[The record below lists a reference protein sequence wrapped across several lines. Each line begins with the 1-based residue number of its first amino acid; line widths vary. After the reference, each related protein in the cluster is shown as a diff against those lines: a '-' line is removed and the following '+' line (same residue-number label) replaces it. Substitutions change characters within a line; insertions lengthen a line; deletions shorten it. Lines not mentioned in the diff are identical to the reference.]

1 MLVKAGQIIAI
12 DSVKVDPT
20 LSGDGVNSPLGVK
33 AVAPTVSGHAGLSAE
48 KNGNDV
54 FLGLNNNAFNL
65 KSLDGSVE
73 IHGGVQPDGTFE
85 YNIQVSAEPVVS
97 DTKIYGGE
105 GIKVDPEGSATY
117 RVSVS
122 GNYLKPEALNGYA
135 TETWV
140 NNKNYA
146 TQNWSTENFQPK
158 GEYLVQS
165 DLDYY
170 YKKTDIDA
178 YSAKVNSEFTE
189 TSAWAKSE
197 FQPKSEMSAYYKKS
211 EVYTKEEVDAKI
223 PSLVNYALSADVD
236 TAIAENEVSVKTW
249 AEDTFQVKGSYAS
262 ATDITSLS
270 STVDTKLADKAETS
284 YVNETF
290 QVKGN
295 YVTSAD
301 NELSGKALVL
311 KDNKWEEAPEGTTY
325 TQGPNID
332 IHGTVIS
339 GRDWTPELSAKA
351 DKTDLN
357 NYTLNSTFEP
367 FVESVSAEFAET
379 SAWALETFQSAGNY
393 LSANALEP
401 YYTSTQVDTII
412 DETKSWADNK
422 FQLSG
427 NYLSANALD
436 DYYNKTEVDAE
447 LQDLSEAVAKTIVE
461 LSATADD
468 KFLLKENIPAII
480 GDKVYAKYDD
490 TYNEYVIE
498 GPDIV
503 GNNGISAEFDDD
515 NNEWNIGLSG
525 KPVYMFDKY
534 ESNGIVTA
542 GTVIEFAGQD
552 YEQITITNGYFELPA
567 TAEKV
572 TFNINENVENNNTG
586 LHEYLLNKFALVT
599 DSNDVLV
606 YTQNYYPAEVGSSNG
621 TIAITVDHSVD
632 PTRKYAVVYSG
643 SEVAASANLN
653 FTMSIYSNR
662 I

>member
-85 YNIQVSAEPVVS
+85 YNIQVSAKPVIS

-122 GNYLKPEALNGYA
+122 GDYLKSGALNGYA
-135 TETWV
+135 TQTWV
-140 NNKNYA
+140 NDKGYA
-146 TQNWSTENFQPK
+146 TESWSTENFQLK
-158 GEYLVQS
+158 GEYVVS
-165 DLDYY
+165 ADLDYY

-178 YSAKVNSEFTE
+178 YSAKVNSEFNE

-211 EVYTKEEVDAKI
+211 EVYTKEEVNDLI
-223 PSLVNYALSADVD
+223 DDYALSADVD
-236 TAIAENEVSVKTW
+236 TAIAENKASVKTW
-249 AEDTFQVKGSYAS
+249 ANNEFQVKGSYAS

-270 STVDTKLADKAETS
+270 STVDTKLADKADKS
-284 YVNETF
+284 YVDETF
-290 QVKGN
+290 QVKDN

-357 NYTLNSTFEP
+357 NYTLNSTFES

-412 DETKSWADNK
+412 NGTKSWADNK

-436 DYYNKTEVDAE
+436 PYYTSSEVD
-447 LQDLSEAVAKTIVE
+447 EAIEEFSAAITDTIIE

-468 KFLLKENIPAII
+468 KFLLKENIPGIN
-480 GDKVYAKYDD
+480 GDKVYVDYDD
-490 TYNEYVIE
+490 EHNEYVIN

-503 GNNGISAEFDDD
+503 GNNGISAEFDTV

-534 ESNGIVTA
+534 ESNDTITA
-542 GTVIEFAGQD
+542 GTVIKFAGQD
-552 YEQITITNGYFELPA
+552 YEQITVDNGGYFVLPA

-621 TIAITVDHSVD
+621 TIAITVDHSVE

-643 SEVAASANLN
+643 SDVAASANLN

>member
-54 FLGLNNNAFNL
+54 FLGLNNNAIKI

-73 IHGGVQPDGTFE
+73 INGGVQSDGTFE

-97 DTKIYGGE
+97 DTKIYGGD
-105 GIKVDPEGSATY
+105 GIKVVPEGPATY

-122 GNYLKPEALNGYA
+122 GNYLKQEALNGYA

-146 TQNWSTENFQPK
+146 TESWTNENFQPK
-158 GEYLVQS
+158 GNYVVPS
-165 DLDYY
+165 DLNYY

-197 FQPKSEMSAYYKKS
+197 FQPKAEMSAYYKKS
-211 EVYTKEEVDAKI
+211 EVYTKEEVDERI
-223 PSLVNYALSADVD
+223 PSLDNYALSADVE
-236 TAIAENEVSVKTW
+236 TAIATSKDW

-270 STVDTKLADKAETS
+270 STVDTKLAVKADKS
-284 YVNETF
+284 YVDDTF

-325 TQGPNID
+325 TQGPNIN

-339 GRDWTPELSAKA
+339 GRDWTLELSAKA

-357 NYTLNSTFEP
+357 NYTPNSIFEP
-367 FVESVSAEFAET
+367 FVEFVDNEFAET

-401 YYTSTQVDTII
+401 YYTSAQVNTII

-436 DYYNKTEVDAE
+436 PYYTSIEVDKAIE
-447 LQDLSEAVAKTIVE
+447 EFSVAITDTIIAV
-461 LSATADD
+461 SATADD
-468 KFLLKENIPAII
+468 KFLLKENIPDII
-480 GDKVYAKYDD
+480 GDKVYVDYDD
-490 TYNEYVIE
+490 VHNEYVIE

-503 GNNGISAEFDDD
+503 GNNGISAEFDND

-534 ESNGIVTA
+534 ESDGIVTA

-552 YEQITITNGYFELPA
+552 YEQITVDNNGYFELPA

-599 DSNDVLV
+599 DSNNVLV

-643 SEVAASANLN
+643 SDVAASANLN

>member
-54 FLGLNNNAFNL
+54 FLGLNNNAIKI

-73 IHGGVQPDGTFE
+73 IKGGVQPDGTFE

-105 GIKVDPEGSATY
+105 GIKVVPEGSATY

-146 TQNWSTENFQPK
+146 TENWTTENFQPK
-158 GEYLVQS
+158 GEYVVPSELG
-165 DLDYY
+165 YY

-178 YSAKVNSEFTE
+178 YSAKVNSEFNE

-211 EVYTKEEVDAKI
+211 DVYTKSEVDDLI
-223 PSLVNYALSADVD
+223 DDFALSADVD
-236 TAIAENEVSVKTW
+236 TAIAENEVSVKAW
-249 AEDTFQVKGSYAS
+249 AEDTFQVKGNYAS
-262 ATDITSLS
+262 ATEITSLS
-270 STVDTKLADKAETS
+270 STVDTKLADKADKS
-284 YVNETF
+284 YVDVTF

-311 KDNKWEEAPEGTTY
+311 KNNKWEKAPEGTTY
-325 TQGPNID
+325 TQGPNIKITD
-332 IHGTVIS
+332 DFEIS

-351 DKTDLN
+351 DKSVLN
-357 NYTLNSTFEP
+357 DYTLNSEFETYKD
-367 FVESVSAEFAET
+367 FVNDKFEET

-401 YYTSTQVDTII
+401 YYTSIQVDTII
-412 DETKSWADNK
+412 DGTKSWANNR

-427 NYLSANALD
+427 NYLSANALKP
-436 DYYNKTEVDAE
+436 YYTSTEVD
-447 LQDLSEAVAKTIVE
+447 EAIEEFSAAITDTIIDV
-461 LSATADD
+461 SATADD
-468 KFLLKENIPAII
+468 KFLLKEKLPGIN
-480 GDKVYAKYDD
+480 GDKVYAEYNDEQ
-490 TYNEYVIE
+490 NEYVIE

-503 GNNGISAEFDDD
+503 GNDGISAEFDND

-534 ESNGIVTA
+534 ESDDAVAA
-542 GTVIEFAGQD
+542 GTVIKFAGQN
-552 YEQITITNGYFELPA
+552 YEQITVDNDGYFELPA

-599 DSNDVLV
+599 DSDVVLV

-632 PTRKYAVVYSG
+632 SRRKYAVVYSG

>member
-54 FLGLNNNAFNL
+54 FLGLNNNAVRI

-73 IHGGVQPDGTFE
+73 IKGGVQPDGTFE

-97 DTKIYGGE
+97 DTKIYGGD

-122 GNYLKPEALNGYA
+122 GDYLKPDALNGYA
-135 TETWV
+135 TESWV
-140 NNKNYA
+140 NNQNYA
-146 TQNWSTENFQPK
+146 TQNWTSANFQEK
-158 GEYLVQS
+158 GEYVVPS
-165 DLDYY
+165 ELDYY

-178 YSAKVNSEFTE
+178 YSAKVNTEFNE

-211 EVYTKEEVDAKI
+211 EVYTREEVDAKI
-223 PSLVNYALSADVD
+223 PSLVDYALSADVD
-236 TAIAENEVSVKTW
+236 TAIADSKDW

-270 STVDTKLADKAETS
+270 STVNSKLELKADKS
-284 YVNETF
+284 YVDETF
-290 QVKGN
+290 QVKGD

-351 DKTDLN
+351 DKSVLAD
-357 NYTLNSTFEP
+357 YTLKSTFET
-367 FVESVSAEFAET
+367 FSAAVVDEFAGT
-379 SAWALETFQSAGNY
+379 SAWALDTFQSAGNY
-393 LSANALEP
+393 LTPTALEP

-412 DETKSWADNK
+412 DNTKTWADNK

-436 DYYNKTEVDAE
+436 PYYTSTEVD
-447 LQDLSEAVAKTIVE
+447 EAIEEFSAAITDTIIDI
-461 LSATADD
+461 SATADD
-468 KFLLKENIPAII
+468 KFLLKTEIPGIA
-480 GDKVYAKYDD
+480 GDLLDARYND
-490 TYNEYVIE
+490 TLNQYEIV

-503 GNNGISAEFDDD
+503 GNNGISAVYDEQY
-515 NNEWNIGLSG
+515 NEWNIGLSG
-525 KPVYMFDKY
+525 QPVYMFDKY
-534 ESNGIVTA
+534 ESVGVVTA

-552 YEQITITNGYFELPA
+552 YEQITATNGYFELPA

-572 TFNINENVENNNTG
+572 TFNINENVEDNNTG

-599 DSNDVLV
+599 DSNEVLV
-606 YTQNYYPAEVGSSNG
+606 YTQNYYPAEVGTSNG

-643 SEVAASANLN
+643 SDVAASANLN